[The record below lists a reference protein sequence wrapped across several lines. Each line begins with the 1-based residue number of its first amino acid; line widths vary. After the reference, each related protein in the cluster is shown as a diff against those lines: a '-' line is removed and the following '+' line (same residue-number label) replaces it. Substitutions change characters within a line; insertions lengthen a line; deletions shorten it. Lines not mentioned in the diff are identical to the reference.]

1 MGYLGNAPARS
12 FISFERQVFTIVNSQ
27 TAYTLSHSVTN
38 ENDIRL
44 VVNNVV
50 QEPGSGKAYTAS
62 GTTLTLSAALT
73 NGTDE
78 MYCVFLGRAV
88 GTVNAPA
95 GSVAA
100 SQLAADSVTA
110 AKLDATSVKT
120 STIWQSS
127 IQTADFT
134 ASGNKGYWLNTSS
147 GAITVTLPASPS
159 VGDVLEFSDYSR
171 SWGTNAITL
180 SLNSLKFQGGTRNP
194 VYNTN
199 GESIKII
206 YSGTTKGWIPSNDG
220 AVADEG
226 NFQAYNI
233 DFLVIGGGG
242 YGKVGS
248 PGGGGAGGYRNS
260 YSSETSGRGSSSESS
275 LTLAEATYT
284 ITVGAG
290 GTSDN
295 GVDSSIAGSGITTVT
310 SLGGGYGGA
319 GSQAGNS
326 GGAGGGAGQNSTSGG
341 SGTSGQGY
349 DGGHSNGGGGGAGG
363 AGNNGYGASAGL
375 PNGGLGGSGLASSIT
390 GSSVTRASGGSA
402 YYAAPSPTRS
412 ANVTGGGG
420 GATTT
425 NGVANTGGGGA
436 ADGGQGGSGV
446 VILRIPT
453 ASYSGTTSGSPTVS
467 TSGSDT
473 ILTFTGSGSYT
484 A

>member
-1 MGYLGNAPARS
+1 MSQIEVDKIIPQSGTALQVGENGDTITVPAGATLDASNATTTLPATVVTTTGTQTLTNKS
-12 FISFERQVFTIVNSQ
+12 IVATQLTGTVAN
-27 TAYTLSHSVTN
+27 A
-38 ENDIRL
+38 RL
-44 VVNNVV
+44 T
-50 QEPGSGKAYTAS
+50 GSGAITINGS
-62 GTTLTLSAALT
+62 SVSLGGSTTI
-73 NGTDE
+73 
-78 MYCVFLGRAV
+78 
-88 GTVNAPA
+88 
-95 GSVAA
+95 
-100 SQLAADSVTA
+100 
-110 AKLDATSVKT
+110 ATG
-120 STIWQSS
+120 IDWQSS
-127 IQTADFT
+127 IVTAATLT
-134 ASGNKGYWLNTSS
+134 AVANRGYWIDTSS
-147 GAITVTLPASPS
+147 NACTITLPGSASVGDELIFTDYARNWASNTVTL
-159 VGDVLEFSDYSR
+159 
-171 SWGTNAITL
+171 N
-180 SLNSLKFQGGTRNP
+180 LNSLKFQGGTRNP
-194 VYNTN
+194 VYDTN
-199 GESIKII
+199 GESVNIV
-206 YSGTTKGWIPSNDG
+206 YSGATKGWIPNTDG

-242 YGKVGS
+242 YGRVSS

-275 LTLAEATYT
+275 LTLADATYT

-295 GVDSSIAGSGITTVT
+295 GVNSSIAGSGITTVT
-310 SLGGGYGGA
+310 SLGGGYGGS

-341 SGTSGQGY
+341 SGTAGQGY

-363 AGNNGYGASAGL
+363 NGNNGYGAGSG
-375 PNGGLGGSGLASSIT
+375 NSGLGGAGLASSIT

-453 ASYSGTTSGSPTVS
+453 ASYSGTTSGSPTVG